1 LKKEYNMTSPRLMAA
16 LKVGLLFLVVSSPMT
31 YKLVDGLVGSVARA
45 VVPGAASALRVA
57 ENGCPTTYG
66 LAVHAVVFVVAV
78 YYLSKH

>member
-1 LKKEYNMTSPRLMAA
+1 MAA
-16 LKVGLLFLVVSSPMT
+16 LKVGLLFLVISSPMT

-45 VVPGAASALRVA
+45 VVPGAASAFRVA

-66 LAVHAVVFVVAV
+66 LVVHAGVFVLAV